1 MAPSNKFRVLK
12 TTPKKVKRSPAKG
25 GFVRASSGNRV
36 FVQRGNEGL
45 MTAFVTKGANVQ
57 EAAYIGLFYDF
68 LNDLETNELDIR
80 MILVRK
86 DEGLDQK

>member
-1 MAPSNKFRVLK
+1 MAPSNKFKVLK

-45 MTAFVTKGANVQ
+45 MTAFVTKGANVK
-57 EAAYIGLFYDF
+57 EAAYIGPFFDF
-68 LNDLETNELDIR
+68 
-80 MILVRK
+80 
-86 DEGLDQK
+86 